1 MTAPDRP
8 EPLDI
13 NNRKIAELER
23 KVAILSRLAETSA
36 VLNSTMRLKPLLGS
50 IMDTAAEI
58 VDAEAA
64 SVLLWDYKKQE
75 LVFAAT
81 TTSDTYGQELIGK
94 QVPLEGSIAGRVMRE
109 NQIVAIDHVHDTIGH
124 YSKIDEQTL
133 FQTRSVL
140 GVPMRSRNRIIGV
153 LEAVNK
159 RRAVWTKDDSYYLS
173 VLAAQAAVA
182 IEGAQLITQLQL
194 ANEELSQLDK
204 LKSSFIAIASH
215 ELRTPLGV
223 ILGYASFLQDT
234 LDPQVREHA
243 SKMVNGAMQLR
254 RIIEDLTNLR
264 YMEQSQ
270 LELNLEEVPLADVLR
285 EVGAELQSLAEA
297 KRHELMIALPPP
309 ALRVRVDRLRIG
321 MVISNV
327 LNNAIR
333 FTPDGGKINVRVEQ
347 KLREVWI
354 IVSDTGIG
362 LAKDQLERIF
372 ERFYQIED
380 HMTRVNGGLGIGLS
394 IARALVE
401 AHGGR
406 LWASSPGLN
415 QGATFIIAIPTA
427 PSKI

>member
-1 MTAPDRP
+1 MTAP
-8 EPLDI
+8 
-13 NNRKIAELER
+13 NRSGRTDEQRTAELER
-23 KVAILSRLAETSA
+23 KAAILSRLAETSA

-58 VDAEAA
+58 LDAEAA

-81 TTSDTYGQELIGK
+81 TTSDSYGQTLIGK
-94 QVPLEGSIAGRVMRE
+94 QVPLDDSIAGLVMRE
-109 NQIVAIDHVHDTIGH
+109 NRIVAVDDVRGTVGH
-124 YSKIDEQTL
+124 YSKIDEQIS

-140 GVPMRSRNRIIGV
+140 GVPMRSRSRIIGV
-153 LEAVNK
+153 LEGVNK
-159 RRAVWTKDDSYYLS
+159 RRGTWTEDDGYYLS

-182 IEGAQLITQLQL
+182 IEGAQLVTQLQL

-204 LKSSFIAIASH
+204 LKSDFIAIASH

-234 LDPQVREHA
+234 DDPEVREHA
-243 SKMVNGAMQLR
+243 SKMISGAMQLR

-264 YMEQSQ
+264 YLERSQ
-270 LELNLEEVPLADVLR
+270 LELNLEDVPLVEMLR
-285 EVGAELQSLAEA
+285 DLVSELRSLAEA
-297 KRHELMIALPPP
+297 KRHQLTLTPPP
-309 ALRVRVDRLRIG
+309 SSLRVRVDRSRMSMAIN
-321 MVISNV
+321 NV

-333 FTPDGGKINVRVEQ
+333 FTPDGGRISVRVEQ
-347 KLREVWI
+347 KPREVWI
-354 IVSDTGIG
+354 MVSDTGIG

-380 HMTRVNGGLGIGLS
+380 HMTRINGGLGIGLS

-406 LWASSPGLN
+406 LWATSPGLN
-415 QGATFIIAIPTA
+415 QGSTFIIAVPTA
-427 PSKI
+427 SVRR

>member
-1 MTAPDRP
+1 MTAPNRP
-8 EPLDI
+8 ESVDKS
-13 NNRKIAELER
+13 KIAELER
-23 KVAILSRLAETSA
+23 KVSILSRLAETSA

-81 TTSDTYGQELIGK
+81 TTSDSYGQTLIGK
-94 QVPLEGSIAGRVMRE
+94 QVPLEGSIAGTVMRE
-109 NQIVAIDHVHDTIGH
+109 NRIVMVDKVRDTIGH
-124 YSKIDEQTL
+124 YSKIDEQIS

-153 LEAVNK
+153 LEGVNK
-159 RRAVWTKDDSYYLS
+159 RQGAWTDDDGYYLS

-182 IEGAQLITQLQL
+182 IEGAQLVTQLQL
-194 ANEELSQLDK
+194 ANEELNQLDK
-204 LKSSFIAIASH
+204 LKSNFIAIASH

-234 LDPQVREHA
+234 VDPQVREHA
-243 SKMVNGAMQLR
+243 SKMVNSAMQLR

-270 LELNLEEVPLADVLR
+270 LELNMEDVPLVDMLR
-285 EVGAELQSLAEA
+285 ELVGELQSLAEA
-297 KRHELMIALPPP
+297 KRHELSMTPPP
-309 ALRVRVDRLRIG
+309 FELRVRVDRIRMGMAIG
-321 MVISNV
+321 NV

-333 FTPDGGKINVRVEQ
+333 FTPDGGRISVQVEQ
-347 KLREVWI
+347 KPREVWI
-354 IVSDTGIG
+354 MVSDTGIG

-380 HMTRVNGGLGIGLS
+380 HMTRINGGLGIGLS
-394 IARALVE
+394 IARAMVE

-406 LWASSPGLN
+406 LWASSAGIN
-415 QGATFIIAIPTA
+415 QGSTFIIAIPTA
-427 PSKI
+427 PAKA

>member
-1 MTAPDRP
+1 MGRI
-8 EPLDI
+8 E
-13 NNRKIAELER
+13 ELER
-23 KVAILSRLAETSA
+23 KVTILTRLAETSA
-36 VLNSTMRLKPLLGS
+36 VLNSTMRLKPLLSS
-50 IMDTAAEI
+50 IMDTAADI

-81 TTSDTYGQELIGK
+81 TTGDSNGQALIGK
-94 QVPLEGSIAGRVMRE
+94 QVPLEGSIAGTVMRE
-109 NQIVAIDHVHDTIGH
+109 NRIVAVGNIRTTTVY
-124 YSKIDEQTL
+124 YSKIDEQIA

-153 LEAVNK
+153 LEAVN
-159 RRAVWTKDDSYYLS
+159 RRNETWTEDDGYYLS

-182 IEGAQLITQLQL
+182 IEGAQLVTQLQL
-194 ANEELSQLDK
+194 ANEELNQLDK
-204 LKSSFIAIASH
+204 LKSDFIAIASH

-234 LDPQVREHA
+234 DDPQVREHA
-243 SKMVNGAMQLR
+243 SKMVNSAMHLR

-264 YMEQSQ
+264 YLEQSS
-270 LELNLEEVPLADVLR
+270 LELNREDVLVGDLVR
-285 EVGAELQSLAEA
+285 ELIAEIQPLVEA
-297 KRHELMIALPPP
+297 KRHDLTFVPSPFDVHISIDRIRIVMAL
-309 ALRVRVDRLRIG
+309 
-321 MVISNV
+321 SNV

-333 FTPDGGKINVRVEQ
+333 FTPDGGRITIHVEQ
-347 KLREVWI
+347 RAHEIWVNI
-354 IVSDTGIG
+354 IDNGIG

-406 LWASSPGLN
+406 LWATSRGLG
-415 QGATFIIAIPTA
+415 QGSTFTVVMPINE
-427 PSKI
+427 

>member
-1 MTAPDRP
+1 MTAPNRP
-8 EPLDI
+8 EPVDA
-13 NNRKIAELER
+13 RRTAELER

-58 VDAEAA
+58 LDAEAA

-81 TTSDTYGQELIGK
+81 TTSDSYGQTLIGK
-94 QVPLEGSIAGRVMRE
+94 QVPLDDSIAGTVMRE
-109 NQIVAIDHVHDTIGH
+109 NRIVAVDDVRSAVGH
-124 YSKIDEQTL
+124 YSKIDEQIS

-153 LEAVNK
+153 LEGVNK
-159 RRAVWTKDDSYYLS
+159 RRGTWTEDDGYYLS

-182 IEGAQLITQLQL
+182 IEGAQLVTQLQL
-194 ANEELSQLDK
+194 ANEELNQLDK
-204 LKSSFIAIASH
+204 LKSDFIAIASH

-234 LDPQVREHA
+234 VDPQVREHA
-243 SKMVNGAMQLR
+243 SKMVNSAMQLR

-264 YMEQSQ
+264 YLEKSQ
-270 LELNLEEVPLADVLR
+270 LELNLEDVPLVDMLR
-285 EVGAELQSLAEA
+285 DLIGELQSLAEA
-297 KRHELMIALPPP
+297 KRHQLTLMPPP
-309 ALRVRVDRLRIG
+309 LELRVRVDRIRMSMAIN
-321 MVISNV
+321 NV

-333 FTPDGGKINVRVEQ
+333 FTPDGGRISVQIEQ
-347 KLREVWI
+347 KPREVWI
-354 IVSDTGIG
+354 MVSDTGIG

-380 HMTRVNGGLGIGLS
+380 HMTRINGGLGIGLS

-406 LWASSPGLN
+406 LWATSPGLN
-415 QGATFIIAIPTA
+415 QGSTFIIAVPTVPA
-427 PSKI
+427 KA

>member
-1 MTAPDRP
+1 MTAPNQP
-8 EPLDI
+8 EPVDKH
-13 NNRKIAELER
+13 KIAELER

-50 IMDTAAEI
+50 IMDTAADI

-81 TTSDTYGQELIGK
+81 TTSDAYGQELIGK
-94 QVPLEGSIAGRVMRE
+94 QVPLEGSIAGTVMRE
-109 NQIVAIDHVHDTIGH
+109 NRTVMVDKVRDTVGH
-124 YSKIDEQTL
+124 YSKIDEQIS

-153 LEAVNK
+153 LEGVNK
-159 RRAVWTKDDSYYLS
+159 RQGAWTDDDGYYLS

-182 IEGAQLITQLQL
+182 IEGAQLVTQLQL
-194 ANEELSQLDK
+194 ANEELNQLDK
-204 LKSSFIAIASH
+204 LKSDFIAIASH

-234 LDPQVREHA
+234 VDPQVREHA
-243 SKMVNGAMQLR
+243 SKMVNSAMQLR

-270 LELNLEEVPLADVLR
+270 LELNLEDVPLVEMLR
-285 EVGAELQSLAEA
+285 DLVGELQSLAEA
-297 KRHELMIALPPP
+297 KRHELTLMLPPFE
-309 ALRVRVDRLRIG
+309 LRIRVDRIRMGMAIG
-321 MVISNV
+321 NV

-333 FTPDGGKINVRVEQ
+333 FTPDGGRISVQVEQ
-347 KLREVWI
+347 KPREVWI
-354 IVSDTGIG
+354 MVSDTGIG
-362 LAKDQLERIF
+362 LAKEQLERIF

-406 LWASSPGLN
+406 LWASSAGIN
-415 QGATFIIAIPTA
+415 QGSTFIIAVPTA
-427 PSKI
+427 PPKT

>member
-1 MTAPDRP
+1 MTAPNRP
-8 EPLDI
+8 EPVDTH
-13 NNRKIAELER
+13 KIAELER

-50 IMDTAAEI
+50 IMDTAADI

-81 TTSDTYGQELIGK
+81 TTSDARGQSLIGK
-94 QVPLEGSIAGRVMRE
+94 QVPLEGSIAGTVMGE
-109 NQIVAIDHVHDTIGH
+109 NRIVAVDAVRSTSGH
-124 YSKIDEQTL
+124 YSKIDEQIS

-153 LEAVNK
+153 LEGVNK
-159 RRAVWTKDDSYYLS
+159 RQGTWSEDDGYYLS

-182 IEGAQLITQLQL
+182 IEGAQLVTQLQL
-194 ANEELSQLDK
+194 ANEELNQLDK
-204 LKSSFIAIASH
+204 LKSNFIAIASH

-234 LDPQVREHA
+234 VDPQVREHA
-243 SKMVNGAMQLR
+243 SKMVNSAMQLR

-270 LELNLEEVPLADVLR
+270 LELNMEDVPLVDMLR
-285 EVGAELQSLAEA
+285 ELVDELRSLAEA
-297 KRHELMIALPPP
+297 KRHELSMTPPP
-309 ALRVRVDRLRIG
+309 FELRVRVDRIRMGMAIG
-321 MVISNV
+321 NV

-333 FTPDGGKINVRVEQ
+333 FTPDGGRISVQVEQ
-347 KLREVWI
+347 KPREVWI
-354 IVSDTGIG
+354 MVSDTGIG
-362 LAKDQLERIF
+362 LAKDQHERIF

-380 HMTRVNGGLGIGLS
+380 HMTRINGGLGIGLS
-394 IARALVE
+394 IARAMVE

-406 LWASSPGLN
+406 LWASSAGLN
-415 QGATFIIAIPTA
+415 QGATFIIAIPTVPA
-427 PSKI
+427 KA

>member
-1 MTAPDRP
+1 MGHI
-8 EPLDI
+8 EG
-13 NNRKIAELER
+13 LER
-23 KVAILSRLAETSA
+23 KVAILTRLAETSA
-36 VLNSTMRLKPLLGS
+36 VLNSTMRLKPLLSS

-81 TTSDTYGQELIGK
+81 TSGDANSMTLIGK
-94 QVPLEGSIAGRVMRE
+94 QVPLEGSIAGTVMRE
-109 NQIVAIDHVHDTIGH
+109 NRIVAESNVRTNTVY
-124 YSKIDEQTL
+124 YSKIDEQIA

-153 LEAVNK
+153 LEAVN
-159 RRAVWTKDDSYYLS
+159 RRRDTWTEDDGYYLS

-182 IEGAQLITQLQL
+182 IEGAQLVTQLQL
-194 ANEELSQLDK
+194 ANEELNQLDK
-204 LKSSFIAIASH
+204 LKSDFIAIASH

-234 LDPQVREHA
+234 DDPQVREHA
-243 SKMVNGAMQLR
+243 SKMVNSAMHLR

-264 YMEQSQ
+264 YLEQSAM
-270 LELNLEEVPLADVLR
+270 ELNREDVSATELLR
-285 EVGAELQSLAEA
+285 DLIAEIQSLAEA
-297 KRHELMIALPPP
+297 KRHNVTFNPPP
-309 ALRVRVDRLRIG
+309 FDLRVSVDRIRIG
-321 MVISNV
+321 MALGNV

-333 FTPDGGKINVRVEQ
+333 FTPDGGQIVVQVEARGQ
-347 KLREVWI
+347 EIWLHVT
-354 IVSDTGIG
+354 DNGIG

-406 LWASSPGLN
+406 LWATSPGLG
-415 QGATFIIAIPTA
+415 QGATFTVAL
-427 PSKI
+427 PSPL

>member
-1 MTAPDRP
+1 MTAPNQP
-8 EPLDI
+8 EPVDKH
-13 NNRKIAELER
+13 KIAELER

-50 IMDTAAEI
+50 IMDTAADI

-81 TTSDTYGQELIGK
+81 TTSDAYGQELIGK
-94 QVPLEGSIAGRVMRE
+94 QVPLEGSIAGTVMRE
-109 NQIVAIDHVHDTIGH
+109 NRTVMVDKVRDTVGH
-124 YSKIDEQTL
+124 YSKIDEQIS

-153 LEAVNK
+153 LEGVNK
-159 RRAVWTKDDSYYLS
+159 RQGAWTDDDGYYLS

-182 IEGAQLITQLQL
+182 IEGAQLVTQLQL
-194 ANEELSQLDK
+194 ANEELNQLDK
-204 LKSSFIAIASH
+204 LKSDFIAIASH

-234 LDPQVREHA
+234 VDPQVREHA
-243 SKMVNGAMQLR
+243 SKMVNSAMQLR

-270 LELNLEEVPLADVLR
+270 LELNLEDVPLVEMLR
-285 EVGAELQSLAEA
+285 DLVGELQSLAEA
-297 KRHELMIALPPP
+297 KRHELTIALPPFE
-309 ALRVRVDRLRIG
+309 LRVRVDRIRIG
-321 MVISNV
+321 MAIGNV

-333 FTPDGGKINVRVEQ
+333 FTPDGGRISVQVEQ
-347 KLREVWI
+347 KPREVWI
-354 IVSDTGIG
+354 MVSDTGIG

-380 HMTRVNGGLGIGLS
+380 HMTRINGGLGIGLS

-406 LWASSPGLN
+406 LWASSAGIN
-415 QGATFIIAIPTA
+415 QGSTFIIAVPTA
-427 PSKI
+427 PPKA